1 MSSSASSPG
10 PQKAPPPESAGVWW
24 SAATTPPLLVAPMAE
39 FTDAPMRLV
48 AGRFGA
54 AFCHTEMVNARALA
68 DGVHA
73 SLRLLAT
80 LPGEPPCAA
89 HLYGDRPEDFAAAA
103 ERVEALGAF
112 ASIDINCGCPV
123 ERIRACGAGS
133 ALMGQPAL
141 VRRIVEAVRAH
152 CSLPVTIKTR
162 LGPAPDAPLTAP
174 DLLRAAADGGAS
186 AAVLHARYISQFN
199 TGPVDAA
206 ALAAVVA
213 SSPLPVAA
221 NGGIRSGADAL
232 RLVRESGARA
242 AAIGWAAVGNPWLV
256 EAVAASLGEGRPVER
271 RNPAPGEI
279 RTLLAEHLA
288 LCRVHRER
296 QVRRWPDV
304 RSRLTD
310 EEALSL
316 DFRHRLFRYLA
327 GVPGASRFRAHLATY
342 RTDADIRR
350 ALDELLAEGEGGHG

>member
-1 MSSSASSPG
+1 MAPAPLAHPWWTAPE
-10 PQKAPPPESAGVWW
+10 PQ
-24 SAATTPPLLVAPMAE
+24 LLLAPMAE
-39 FTDAPMRLV
+39 FTDAPMRLI

-73 SLRLLAT
+73 SLRLLST

-103 ERVEALGAF
+103 ERVEELGVF
-112 ASIDINCGCPV
+112 ASIDVNCGCPV
-123 ERIRACGAGS
+123 ARIRACGAGS

-141 VRRIVEAVRAH
+141 VRRIVEAVRARS
-152 CSLPVTIKTR
+152 SLPVTLKTR
-162 LGPAPDAPLTAP
+162 LGPAPDAPPTAP

-186 AAVLHARYISQFN
+186 AAVLHARYTTQFN
-199 TGPVDAA
+199 TGPVDLPM
-206 ALAAVVA
+206 LARVVA
-213 SSPLPVAA
+213 DSPLPVAA

-242 AAIGWAAVGNPWLV
+242 AAIAWAAVGNPWLV
-256 EAVAASLGEGRPVER
+256 EAVAASLREGRPVER
-271 RNPAPGEI
+271 RDPSPGEI
-279 RTLLAEHLA
+279 RRVLEGHLA
-288 LCRVHRER
+288 LCRANRER

-310 EEALSL
+310 EEVISL
-316 DFRHRLFRYLA
+316 DFRYRLFRYL
-327 GVPGASRFRAHLATY
+327 GGLPGASKFRAGLAGY
-342 RTDADIRR
+342 RTEADIRR
-350 ALDELLAEGEGGHG
+350 ALDTLLPPADGGEGGAS

>member
-1 MSSSASSPG
+1 
-10 PQKAPPPESAGVWW
+10 
-24 SAATTPPLLVAPMAE
+24 MAE

-68 DGVHA
+68 DGAHA
-73 SLRLLAT
+73 SLRLLST

-103 ERVEALGAF
+103 ERVESLGAF
-112 ASIDINCGCPV
+112 ASIDVNCGCPV
-123 ERIRACGAGS
+123 ARIRACGAGS
-133 ALMGQPAL
+133 ALMGQPTL
-141 VRRIVEAVRAH
+141 VRRIVEAIRARS
-152 CSLPVTIKTR
+152 SLPVTLKTR
-162 LGPAPDAPLTAP
+162 LGPVPGEPLTAP

-186 AAVLHARYISQFN
+186 AAVVHARYTSQFN
-199 TGPVDAA
+199 AGPVDTA
-206 ALAAVVA
+206 ALAVVVA
-213 SSPLPVAA
+213 SSPIPVAA

-242 AAIGWAAVGNPWLV
+242 VAIGWAAVGNPWLV
-256 EAVAASLGEGRPVER
+256 EAVAASLRDGHPVER

-279 RTLLAEHLA
+279 RALLDEHLA

-304 RSRLTD
+304 RSRITD

-316 DFRHRLFRYLA
+316 DFRYRLFRYLA
-327 GVPGASRFRAHLATY
+327 GLPGASKFRARLATF
-342 RTDADIRR
+342 RTADDIRR
-350 ALDELLAEGEGGHG
+350 ALDEMIPEGGPAHV

>member
-1 MSSSASSPG
+1 MRDPSMAAAAPSPPLLWWNAASS
-10 PQKAPPPESAGVWW
+10 
-24 SAATTPPLLVAPMAE
+24 PPLLVAPMAE

-112 ASIDINCGCPV
+112 ASIDVNCGCPV
-123 ERIRACGAGS
+123 ARIRACGAGS
-133 ALMGQPAL
+133 ALMGQPER
-141 VRRIVEAVRAH
+141 VRRIVEAIRAH
-152 CSLPVTIKTR
+152 SSLPVTIKTR
-162 LGPAPDAPLTAP
+162 LGPAPGAPLTAP

-186 AAVLHARYISQFN
+186 AAVVHARYTSQFN
-199 TGPVDAA
+199 TGPVDEV
-206 ALAAVVA
+206 ALTRVVSDA
-213 SSPLPVAA
+213 PIPVAA
-221 NGGIRSGADAL
+221 NGGIRSGDDAL
-232 RLVRESGARA
+232 RLVRESGACA

-256 EAVAASLGEGRPVER
+256 EAVAASLREGRPVGR
-271 RNPAPGEI
+271 RNPAPGDI
-279 RTLLAEHLA
+279 RALVEEHLA

-310 EEALSL
+310 EEVLSL
-316 DFRHRLFRYLA
+316 DFRCRLFRYLA
-327 GVPGASRFRAHLATY
+327 GVPGASKFRARLATY
-342 RTDADIRR
+342 RTEADIRR
-350 ALDELLAEGEGGHG
+350 ALDELLPAT

>member
-1 MSSSASSPG
+1 MSDG
-10 PQKAPPPESAGVWW
+10 PLDAAR
-24 SAATTPPLLVAPMAE
+24 ATTPPADALWWAADVAPRLLLSPMAE

-73 SLRLLAT
+73 SLRLLST

-103 ERVEALGAF
+103 ERVEELGAF
-112 ASIDINCGCPV
+112 ASIDVNCGCPV
-123 ERIRACGAGS
+123 SRIRACGAGS
-133 ALMGQPAL
+133 ALMGDPVR
-141 VRRIVEAVRAH
+141 VRRIVEAIRART
-152 CSLPVTIKTR
+152 SLPVTLKTR
-162 LGPAPDAPLTAP
+162 LGPAPGMPLTAP
-174 DLLRAAADGGAS
+174 DLLRAAADGGAA
-186 AAVLHARYISQFN
+186 AAVVHARYTSQFN
-199 TGPVDAA
+199 AGPVDVA
-206 ALAAVVA
+206 ALARVIEGA
-213 SSPLPVAA
+213 PLPVAA

-232 RLVRESGARA
+232 RLVRETGARA

-256 EAVAASLGEGRPVER
+256 EAVAASLREGRPVER
-271 RNPAPGEI
+271 RNPAPDVI
-279 RTLLAEHLA
+279 RALVEEHLA

-310 EEALSL
+310 EEVLSL
-316 DFRHRLFRYLA
+316 DFRCRLFRYFA
-327 GVPGASRFRAHLATY
+327 GVPGASKFRSRLATY
-342 RTDADIRR
+342 RTEDDIRR
-350 ALDELLAEGEGGHG
+350 ALDDLL

>member
-1 MSSSASSPG
+1 MDSATSPSLWWTASSPM
-10 PQKAPPPESAGVWW
+10 
-24 SAATTPPLLVAPMAE
+24 LLVAPMAE

-73 SLRLLAT
+73 SLRLLAS

-112 ASIDINCGCPV
+112 ASIDVNCGCPV
-123 ERIRACGAGS
+123 ARIRACGAGS
-133 ALMGQPAL
+133 ALMGEPDR
-141 VRRIVEAVRAH
+141 VRRIVEAIRARS
-152 CSLPVTIKTR
+152 SLPVTLKTR
-162 LGPAPDAPLTAP
+162 LGPSPEAPLTAP

-186 AAVLHARYISQFN
+186 AAVVHARYTSQFN
-199 TGPVDAA
+199 AGPVDVE
-206 ALAAVVA
+206 ALARVVET
-213 SSPLPVAA
+213 SPLPIAA
-221 NGGIRSGADAL
+221 NGGIRSGDDAL
-232 RLVRESGARA
+232 RLVRATGARA

-256 EAVAASLGEGRPVER
+256 EAVAASLREGRPVER

-279 RTLLAEHLA
+279 RSLLEEHLA
-288 LCRVHRER
+288 LCRVNRER
-296 QVRRWPDV
+296 QVRQWPNV
-304 RSRLTD
+304 RSRLTN

-316 DFRHRLFRYLA
+316 DFRCRLFRYLT
-327 GVPGASRFRAHLATY
+327 GLPGASKFRARLATY
-342 RTDADIRR
+342 RTETDIRR
-350 ALDELLAEGEGGHG
+350 ALDELLPAPYVCGSAVRHGILRHTP